1 MDIKGI
7 FNSHFIHNHVMHFTS
22 TVLGKNHKS
31 KSFIS
36 DTISEKTLILKWYT
50 SIIAITMRA

>member
-7 FNSHFIHNHVMHFTS
+7 FNSHFIHNMS
-22 TVLGKNHKS
+22 CILKAQCWGEDHKS

-36 DTISEKTLILKWYT
+36 NTVSEKTLILKW
-50 SIIAITMRA
+50 